1 MFSTYAIACEKIELD
16 RNFSNFSERAL
27 DITVRSI
34 FNKKVFYESFDSIFV
49 FTINLE
55 ISVFEVYLDALSTFE
70 KKSCLV

>member
-1 MFSTYAIACEKIELD
+1 MFSTYAIAYEKIKLD

-34 FNKKVFYESFDSIFV
+34 LNKKVFYESFASIFV

-70 KKSCLV
+70 KKCCLV